1 MEFQIF
7 LEDVRYWCQI
17 WAKRSNFFK
26 AHAPHWYKLY
36 TQCVMIYNKGCIQH
50 KMWRIYLYN
59 TSESQHPLARAHGPW
74 FVFPVWGPS
83 RHSRSNTGNFNYY
96 NTSSCSEFF
105 LFSNSLQ
112 VKTPTREP
120 FSAVFVLNHQ
130 ITGLKTCW
138 LEMGLDIWNL
148 GTHDFRYDFA
158 LFFIYMNSY
167 MNS

>member
-1 MEFQIF
+1 MPHTDISYIPNVLWHIIKVVYNIKCGLYICITHQSLNIPWPEHMVHGLSF
-7 LEDVRYWCQI
+7 LYGDQVAIAGVTQVTSTI
-17 WAKRSNFFK
+17 ITLQVALNFF
-26 AHAPHWYKLY
+26 
-36 TQCVMIYNKGCIQH
+36 
-50 KMWRIYLYN
+50 
-59 TSESQHPLARAHGPW
+59 
-74 FVFPVWGPS
+74 F
-83 RHSRSNTGNFNYY
+83 
-96 NTSSCSEFF
+96 
-105 LFSNSLQ
+105 FSNSLQ